1 MGENFMGR
9 NWKNLKIV
17 ASFWGAIALTQFCGS
32 NTSVRAANT
41 VVVRFGPFAE
51 SISLS
56 ELQKA
61 ADTGEFP
68 RGLELYTG
76 RISEEQRRLFLE
88 TLRTRVPIDVV
99 TLSSLLNTQIGTTIL
114 SNLSEALVRKDQAG
128 VQALRAAFVLG
139 ATKPQGLSLLNFI
152 AAYPS
157 ERLEINAL
165 KAFQV
170 ARRLNKYFGRTQ
182 QFMLESAPQLDSR
195 TPQISLP
202 FDPQPSR
209 NGSSTSPEFE
219 WE

>member
-1 MGENFMGR
+1 MVS

-17 ASFWGAIALTQFCGS
+17 ASLLGAIAWTQFCGS
-32 NTSVRAANT
+32 NTSVQAADA

-76 RISEEQRRLFLE
+76 KISKVQRRFFLE
-88 TLRTRVPIDVV
+88 MLRTRVPIDVV
-99 TLSSLLNTQIGTTIL
+99 TLSSLLNTDIGTTIL

-128 VQALRAAFVLG
+128 VQALRAAFVFG
-139 ATKPQGLSLLNFI
+139 ATQPQGLSILNFI

-157 ERLEINAL
+157 QRLEVNAL

-170 ARRLNKYFGRTQ
+170 ARRLNKSFRRTQ
-182 QFMLESAPQLDSR
+182 QFMLKSAP
-195 TPQISLP
+195 
-202 FDPQPSR
+202 
-209 NGSSTSPEFE
+209 
-219 WE
+219 

>member
-1 MGENFMGR
+1 MGS

-17 ASFWGAIALTQFCGS
+17 ASLLSAIALTQFCGS
-32 NTSVRAANT
+32 NTSVRAADR
-41 VVVRFGPFAE
+41 VVVRFGPFTE

-68 RGLELYTG
+68 RGLGLYTG
-76 RISEEQRRLFLE
+76 RISEAQRRSFLGLLKE
-88 TLRTRVPIDVV
+88 KVPIDVV
-99 TLSSLLNTQIGTTIL
+99 TLSSVLNTELGTTIL
-114 SNLSEALVRKDQAG
+114 SNLSEALVRKDDAG

-139 ATKPQGLSLLNFI
+139 ATKPQGLSILNFI

-157 ERLEINAL
+157 ERLEINAF

-170 ARRLNKYFGRTQ
+170 ARRLNKSFRRTQ
-182 QFMLESAPQLDSR
+182 EFMLESAPQPDSR

-202 FDPQPSR
+202 FDPQP
-209 NGSSTSPEFE
+209 
-219 WE
+219 